1 MVRFDHE
8 NKKVQVLLKAHEILP
23 ILEEPER
30 QNPE

>member
-8 NKKVQVLLKAHEILP
+8 NKKVQLVLRGHEILP
-23 ILEEPER
+23 TLEEPEH